1 MNKQIER
8 AKLIVEKPSKSK
20 KVKFTSTMNQKVELN
35 VPLIEKTK
43 KLLGIKGYYTNLE
56 EAVVNNATIISRYH
70 ELFRIEQ
77 AFRIAKGDLQTRPIF
92 HFKEEP
98 IKLHILICF
107 IALVITKHIELK
119 TGVSIRKFIDESKK
133 ITDGIL
139 LNKATNKTVIIPANV
154 TTTMREYLQ
163 KLFPPH

>member
-56 EAVVNNATIISRYH
+56 IGRAHV
-70 ELFRIEQ
+70 
-77 AFRIAKGDLQTRPIF
+77 
-92 HFKEEP
+92 
-98 IKLHILICF
+98 
-107 IALVITKHIELK
+107 
-119 TGVSIRKFIDESKK
+119 
-133 ITDGIL
+133 
-139 LNKATNKTVIIPANV
+139 
-154 TTTMREYLQ
+154 
-163 KLFPPH
+163 